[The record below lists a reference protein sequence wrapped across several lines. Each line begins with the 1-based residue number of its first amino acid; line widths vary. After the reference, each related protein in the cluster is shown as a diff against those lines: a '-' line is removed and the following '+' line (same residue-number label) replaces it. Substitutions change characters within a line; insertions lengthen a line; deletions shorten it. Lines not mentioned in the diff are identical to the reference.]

1 MKIMKPK
8 MWVYALVICV
18 LLLFLSLSTTI
29 MMGNMFIL
37 PGEIII
43 ASLYGI
49 FIFFA
54 LWLLTKFFMMMQE
67 KFPIKQDRIVAH
79 FIHKYF
85 LVFVI
90 FVMHIIYVVINWV
103 FHSYMIGM
111 WIPDG
116 LLIFQFVLLIFLY
129 VKERSLKSI
138 TNSIWILYFIHLV
151 SYSALG
157 FSFYFV
163 LSSILG

>member
-1 MKIMKPK
+1 MKQK
-8 MWVYALVICV
+8 MWIYALIIWV

-37 PGEIII
+37 PGEIMI
-43 ASLYGI
+43 AGLYSI

-54 LWLLTKFFMMMQE
+54 LWLLTKFLMMMQE
-67 KFPIKQDRIVAH
+67 KFPINQDRIIAH
-79 FIHKYF
+79 FIHKYY
-85 LVFVI
+85 LLFVI

-103 FHSYMIGM
+103 FYSYMIGK

-116 LLIFQFVLLIFLY
+116 LLIFQFALLVFLY

-138 TNSIWILYFIHLV
+138 TNSIWILYAIHLV
-151 SYSALG
+151 SYLALG